1 MKKPK
6 VLKQPRVRYK
16 SFKDDWKVELL
27 GDLLTFKNGANA
39 EKEQYGSGYKFINVL
54 DIIQNDYITHDVI
67 IGSVE
72 LSESEFKKNEVIYGD
87 ILFQRSSETREE
99 VGQAN
104 VYLDK
109 SKTAAFGGFVI
120 RGRAKGE
127 YHPEFMNYLLRTDK
141 ARQEITT
148 KSGGSTR
155 YNIGQEVLEG
165 VSVILPTLPEQQKIA
180 AFLGAVDRKIQQ
192 LKRKQALLEQYKK
205 GVVQQLFAQELRFK
219 DARGKNYPDWEERE
233 LSEVLTE
240 HKLNSTGK
248 EEVYSVSVHK
258 SLINQVEHL
267 GRVYAAES
275 TDHYN
280 RVLPGDMVYTKSPTG
295 EFKYGIIK
303 QSRLDK
309 SVIVSPLY
317 GVFTPETRGLG
328 YWLDA
333 YFESI
338 LNTYNYLHPIVQKG
352 AKNTI
357 AITNRNFLSNTLKLP
372 VSKEEQT
379 RIAGFLMAL
388 DAKVAGVAQAVEAA
402 QRWKRGLLQQMFV

>member
-1 MKKPK
+1 MEIEAVREKVRAVPK
-6 VLKQPRVRYK
+6 LRFAGFNGEWPIVPMETIADVERGRFSPRPRNDPRFY
-16 SFKDDWKVELL
+16 
-27 GDLLTFKNGANA
+27 GGAIPFVQTNDVVNCGGVI
-39 EKEQYGSGYKFINVL
+39 EQYSQTLNEEGLAVSKLFPAGS
-54 DIIQNDYITHDVI
+54 
-67 IGSVE
+67 
-72 LSESEFKKNEVIYGD
+72 
-87 ILFQRSSETREE
+87 ILMTI
-99 VGQAN
+99 
-104 VYLDK
+104 
-109 SKTAAFGGFVI
+109 AA
-120 RGRAKGE
+120 
-127 YHPEFMNYLLRTDK
+127 
-141 ARQEITT
+141 
-148 KSGGSTR
+148 
-155 YNIGQEVLEG
+155 NIGHTGVLQMDMACPDSLVGIKCKPDYHNYFLNHFLSTQQTTLEYLAPEGAQKNINLEVLRPFR
-165 VSVILPTLPEQQKIA
+165 VPNPTLPEQQKIA

-192 LKRKQALLEQYKK
+192 LKRKQELLERYKK
-205 GVVQQLFAQELRFK
+205 GVVQQLFSQEMRFK
-219 DARGKNYPDWEERE
+219 DGKGKNYPDWEVRE

-309 SVIVSPLY
+309 AVIVSPLY
-317 GVFTPETRGLG
+317 GVFTPETRALG

-372 VSKEEQT
+372 VSLEEQS

-388 DAKVAGVAQAVEAA
+388 DAKVAGVAQAVAAA
-402 QRWKRGLLQQMFV
+402 QKWKKGLLQQMFV